1 MAALFGFSVKIKHS
15 LLLLAL
21 PIALLAGCDKAIEIG
36 VETKSPV
43 SVSVYQVPKQSQ
55 APSIIVNGKT
65 LNDSVVIRAKA
76 MAIVKHVFFMPG
88 QAVKAGDVLIEFD
101 EIPLRAALAVSDS
114 KLKLARIDYKE
125 AVRESSRVHA
135 LMTKGSATS
144 LENDQALAAV
154 VTAKD
159 QYQAA
164 LASRKGDLFAVHQ
177 SKVIAPIDG
186 ILGFPTVSVGDRVT
200 AEAETLAVITRHDK
214 QWVEFSLTM
223 GQYDALQ
230 LNKKA
235 VGELQVTFTDGA
247 VAGLGAVEPL
257 QPVDRLQSTLIVRAR
272 LLAPST
278 SFIPGD
284 EVQVEMKA
292 TAPRLAGIP
301 RALLRENSD
310 GYYVFVVTNGKV
322 DVRQVTAIHWT
333 DSVWLVSEGLAPDD
347 QIITTNLA
355 KIRVGAK
362 VEVAP
367 VLEASAKVPESE
379 PSAPRS

>member
-1 MAALFGFSVKIKHS
+1 VKIKHS
-15 LLLLAL
+15 LLALAL
-21 PIALLAGCDKAIEIG
+21 PLALLAGCDKAAKIG
-36 VETKSPV
+36 VETKPPV
-43 SVSVYQVPKQSQ
+43 PVSVYQVPKQFQ
-55 APSIIVNGKT
+55 APTITVTGEA
-65 LNDSVVIRAKA
+65 LNASVAIHAKA
-76 MAIVKHVFFMPG
+76 TAIVKHVFFTPG
-88 QAVKAGDVLIEFD
+88 QAVKTGDVLIEFD
-101 EIPLRAALAVSDS
+101 EIPLRAALAISDFKV
-114 KLKLARIDYKE
+114 KLTRIDYKE
-125 AVRESSRVHA
+125 ALRESSRVHA
-135 LMTKGSATS
+135 LMAKGSATS

-154 VTAKD
+154 VTSKD

-164 LASRKGDLFAVHQ
+164 LASRRGDLFAVHQ

-186 ILGFPTVSVGDRVT
+186 ILGLSTVGVGDRVT

-214 QWVEFSLTM
+214 QWVEFPLTL

-247 VAGLGAVEPL
+247 VASLGAVEPL
-257 QPVDRLQSTLIVRAR
+257 QPVDRLQSTLVVRAR

-284 EVQVEMKA
+284 DVQVEMKA

-333 DSVWLVSEGLAPDD
+333 DSVWLVSQGLAPDD

-367 VLEASAKVPESE
+367 VLEAAAKGPGGEL
-379 PSAPRS
+379 SAPRS